1 MQFNE
6 LNISK
11 PLLDALGDLGY
22 EHPTTIQQKAFPVIL
37 SGKDVV
43 GIAQTGT
50 GKTFAYL
57 LPLLRD
63 WKFAKQPSLQI
74 LVLVPTREL
83 VEQVVNEVRKLSK
96 YLTLRV
102 VGVYGGTNINT
113 QMTEVNKGAD
123 ILVATPGRLI
133 DLNNKGVVRLKNIKK
148 LVIDEVDEMLN
159 QGFRHQLHNIV
170 DLLAERRQNIMFS
183 ATMTTDVEIFI
194 DYAFNTPNKIEAAP
208 SGTPLE
214 KIKQSGYILPNFNTK
229 INLLKLLLAEENQM
243 SKVLIFSATK
253 EIADRLYELL
263 EPKHQG
269 KIGII
274 HSNKSQNFRLN
285 SVRQFHAGNFN
296 ILIAT
301 DLVARGLDIAEV
313 SHVINFG
320 LPEISENYIHRIGR
334 TGRADKEGIA
344 ISLLTEREIK
354 KLEAIEE
361 FMNAKVPRETL
372 PENLEISQTL
382 TKDEMPKVQM
392 PNMDVKFGVY
402 EPSGAAFHDKKPK
415 NMKENFSLT
424 RGEKLKLKYGKPKTR
439 GQKKKGG
446 K

>member
-11 PLLDALGDLGY
+11 QILDALADLGY
-22 EHPTTIQQKAFPVIL
+22 TQPTTIQQKAFSVIL

-57 LPLLRD
+57 IPLLRD
-63 WKFAKQPSLQI
+63 WKFAKQSTLQI
-74 LVLVPTREL
+74 LILVPTREL
-83 VEQVVNEVRKLSK
+83 VEQVVSEVKKLSK

-183 ATMTTDVEIFI
+183 ATMTKDVEIFI
-194 DYAFNTPNKIEAAP
+194 DYAFDTPQKIEAAP

-214 KIKQSGYILPNFNTK
+214 KIKQLCYTLPNFNTK
-229 INLLKLLLAEENQM
+229 VNMLRLLLNNDHSM
-243 SKVLIFSATK
+243 SKVLLFAATK
-253 EIADRLYELL
+253 EIADMLYDKL
-263 EPKHQG
+263 EPNYSG
-269 KIGII
+269 KVGII

-285 SVRQFHAGNFN
+285 SVRQFHAGNFTL
-296 ILIAT
+296 LIAT

-320 LPEISENYIHRIGR
+320 LPEIAENYIHRIGR

-344 ISLLTEREIK
+344 ISLLTERETK
-354 KLEAIEE
+354 KLVAIEDLMQLKLE
-361 FMNAKVPRETL
+361 QIPL
-372 PENLEISQTL
+372 PDDLEISTSL
-382 TKDEMPKVQM
+382 TKDEMPKIQM
-392 PNMDVKFGVY
+392 PNMDVKFGVF
-402 EPSGAAFHDKKPK
+402 EPSGAAFHEKKPK
-415 NMKENFSLT
+415 NAKENFSLT

>member
-1 MQFNE
+1 MQFND

-11 PLLDALGDLGY
+11 PILDALADFGY
-22 EHPTTIQQKAFPVIL
+22 DQPTTIQQKAFPVIL

-57 LPLLRD
+57 IPLLRD
-63 WKFAKQPSLQI
+63 WKFSKQSSLQI
-74 LVLVPTREL
+74 LILVPTREL
-83 VEQVVNEVRKLSK
+83 VEQVVSEVRKLSK

-183 ATMTTDVEIFI
+183 ATMTKDVEIFI
-194 DYAFNTPNKIEAAP
+194 DYAFDTPDKIEAAP

-214 KIKQSGYILPNFNTK
+214 KIKQSCFILPNFNTK
-229 INLLKLLLAEENQM
+229 INLLKLLLKEENTM
-243 SKVLIFSATK
+243 RKVLVFTSTK

-263 EPKHQG
+263 EPKHNG

-320 LPEISENYIHRIGR
+320 LPEIPENYIHRIGR

-344 ISLLTEREIK
+344 ISLVTEREIK
-354 KLEAIEE
+354 RLEAIEE
-361 FMNAKVPRETL
+361 FMKFEVQREAL
-372 PENLEISQTL
+372 PENLEISKTL

-402 EPSGAAFHDKKPK
+402 EPSGAAFHEKKAK